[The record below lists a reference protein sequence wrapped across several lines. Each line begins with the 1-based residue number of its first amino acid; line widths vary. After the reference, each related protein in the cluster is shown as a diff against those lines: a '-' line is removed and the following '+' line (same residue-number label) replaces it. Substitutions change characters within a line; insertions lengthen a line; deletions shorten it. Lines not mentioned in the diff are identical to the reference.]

1 MVGSA
6 RTTMFSMLVL
16 AAAAAADAQDT
27 ARFSA
32 QQVAPGIHMLVRAD
46 GGNVG
51 LSVGEDGVF
60 MIDDHLP
67 PSTPRLLEAVRS
79 ITPDP
84 VRMLIN
90 THFHFDHAGGNEPI
104 GTMGAIIVAHDNVRR
119 RLSADQFYK
128 AFDFTQKQTAKS
140 GLPVITFSRDVT
152 FHLNRDEIHAFHARN
167 AHTDGDAVVY
177 FRNANVIHTGD
188 IFFNGSYPF
197 IDVAVG
203 GSIDGMIEAVERLV
217 GLATAGTK
225 IIPGHGPLA
234 DRAALIRYRDMLL
247 GTRSAVNAAMQGNR
261 TIEEV
266 KAARPTAAWDG
277 VWGGGF
283 MKPDQYV
290 ESLYQS
296 LSAASPATSA
306 SAPVGE
312 RLAKYT
318 PVRLAAD
325 TTGLSANE
333 RRMLPLLID
342 AARAM
347 HEVFWIQSYGN
358 RDSLLSSI
366 TNPRA
371 REFAVINV
379 GPWDRL
385 DDNAPFLPGVGPKP
399 EGSNLYPRDMTK
411 AEFEAAVAGGGAR
424 ADSLKSLYTLVRRNA
439 AGRLIATPYHHAFAA
454 QHQHAARRLRE
465 AAALAEDAGLRRY
478 LTLRADALLDDDYQA
493 SDIAWLDMKSNTL
506 DIVIGPIET
515 YEDALFGY
523 KAAHEAYVL
532 VKDRAWSSRLS
543 KYAAMLPALQRGIPV
558 PDAYKQESPG
568 SDSDL
573 NAYDVVYV
581 AGDANAGSKTIAINL
596 PNDEA
601 VQLQKG
607 TRRLQLKNA
616 MRAKFD
622 KILLPISRELI
633 AGDQLDNVT
642 FDAFFSNV
650 MFHEVAH
657 GLGIKN
663 TINGRGPVRTALKER
678 YSALE
683 EGKSD
688 ILGLYMIREL
698 HSQGELGQA
707 SLDDNYVTFLASL
720 FRSIRFGAASA
731 HGRANVA
738 AFNFLQGMGAFTRGP
753 DGKYRVDPAKMRAGA
768 DSLSR
773 MILTM
778 QGDGDYEGVGRFNE
792 RFGTIGPVLRADLDR
807 LQTRAI
813 PVDIVYEQGR

>member
-1 MVGSA
+1 M
-6 RTTMFSMLVL
+6 
-16 AAAAAADAQDT
+16 
-27 ARFSA
+27 
-32 QQVAPGIHMLVRAD
+32 
-46 GGNVG
+46 
-51 LSVGEDGVF
+51 
-60 MIDDHLP
+60 
-67 PSTPRLLEAVRS
+67 
-79 ITPDP
+79 
-84 VRMLIN
+84 
-90 THFHFDHAGGNEPI
+90 
-104 GTMGAIIVAHDNVRR
+104 
-119 RLSADQFYK
+119 
-128 AFDFTQKQTAKS
+128 
-140 GLPVITFSRDVT
+140 
-152 FHLNRDEIHAFHARN
+152 
-167 AHTDGDAVVY
+167 
-177 FRNANVIHTGD
+177 
-188 IFFNGSYPF
+188 
-197 IDVAVG
+197 
-203 GSIDGMIEAVERLV
+203 
-217 GLATAGTK
+217 
-225 IIPGHGPLA
+225 
-234 DRAALIRYRDMLL
+234 
-247 GTRSAVNAAMQGNR
+247 
-261 TIEEV
+261 
-266 KAARPTAAWDG
+266 
-277 VWGGGF
+277 
-283 MKPDQYV
+283 
-290 ESLYQS
+290 
-296 LSAASPATSA
+296 
-306 SAPVGE
+306 
-312 RLAKYT
+312 AKYT
-318 PVRLAAD
+318 PVTLAAD
-325 TTGLSANE
+325 TGGLTASE

-347 HEVFWIQSYGN
+347 HEVFWIQSYGS

-399 EGSNLYPRDMTK
+399 EGSNLYPRDMSK
-411 AEFEAAVAGGGAR
+411 PEFEAAVAGGGAR

-439 AGRLIATPYHHAFAA
+439 AGRLIAAPYHHVFAA

-558 PDAYKQESPG
+558 PDAYKRESPG

-683 EGKSD
+683 EGKAD

-738 AFNFLQGMGAFTRGP
+738 AFNFLQGMGAFTRGS

-778 QGDGDYEGVGRFNE
+778 QGDGDYEGVGRFSE

-813 PVDIVYEQGR
+813 PVDIIYEQGR